1 MTDTTN
7 ALRALDY
14 PGMADTLRRLA
25 SRRLLQKTEAQ
36 QLLDAAN
43 MLVKLGHAV
52 DAALATAQP
61 DTPREPAEDAED
73 EFCDANCVWTDHHP
87 DCIRAQPDAAAVGKR
102 EAGDVE
108 RAAYIAGYT
117 QGAHDHWSNN
127 TEPDADDLR
136 ADAEA
141 MADHDGYAAH
151 PKQGG
156 GAEGSHKAGD
166 HTSEAGR

>member
-52 DAALATAQP
+52 DAALATA
-61 DTPREPAEDAED
+61 R
-73 EFCDANCVWTDHHP
+73 
-87 DCIRAQPDAAAVGKR
+87 PDAAAVGKQ
-102 EAGDVE
+102 EAGGLIELANRIRSHAVWVACDCGCESEKPADKASVAYI
-108 RAAYIAGYT
+108 RAAALVRDYA
-117 QGAHDHWSNN
+117 
-127 TEPDADDLR
+127 
-136 ADAEA
+136 
-141 MADHDGYAAH
+141 AAH

-156 GAEGSHKAGD
+156 GEEGEVRGMPTPFEMVEEQEANARRRAAARDSHTDKG
-166 HTSEAGR
+166 SEG